1 MPELQEEREAREEKK
16 DLTEFKE
23 TEPVQKSGWVLVLS
37 LEEIQNICRLGPYL
51 IHDYLIKDLVEK
63 YRSSTGSG

>member
-1 MPELQEEREAREEKK
+1 MPELQEERDAREEKK

-37 LEEIQNICRLGPYL
+37 LEEIENICLREHPKTGLGG
-51 IHDYLIKDLVEK
+51 I
-63 YRSSTGSG
+63 RTCS

>member
-37 LEEIQNICRLGPYL
+37 LEEIYLVYLLGPYY
-51 IHDYLIKDLVEK
+51 YLDSLYI
-63 YRSSTGSG
+63 